1 MITKEEARLKVK
13 ELLYNYKKHEEAI
26 KDLQEAQI
34 ENNFIRPLFEAINW
48 NTKNTQLSVNNYEF
62 IIQRTDAKG
71 KRPDYILQ
79 LDNQHLLIMDAKR
92 FKHNIDDHKLLY
104 QIYSYAFSTQ
114 NQSLYKKI
122 DFAILTDFHTI
133 IVLDCT
139 VFVKNQKM
147 LKSLI
152 IKKWVLTN
160 HITEDDILLS
170 LEEYINKKEDKLFD
184 SFFSEFWDLFE
195 KENLRIAAKSRTE
208 CPIGLWSLFQP
219 YKKKI
224 PPDEAFLNDLDNSK
238 TGWRICIAK
247 DMKKNNPDVDGHIIT
262 AAVQLLI
269 DRLLFVKSLSDREIE
284 DDYLEQ
290 IATISKRTGLSDTD
304 TTWFNACKSIFEQL
318 RIFYNG
324 NVFDNRKELDIVT
337 VSNKLIVKII
347 SELKSDSSPYN
358 FATMPVEILGIIYE
372 RFLGSIV
379 TTTDKQ
385 VKITN
390 KNEKNQKGGVYY
402 TPQYIAEHILNN
414 TLGKILSNCKI
425 PDDVSKIK
433 ILDPACG
440 SGSFLL
446 VAYSMI
452 ISWYLNYYNSE
463 GITIKDRS
471 FAYKGIGGKIFLTAK
486 LKRQILLNNIYGVDI
501 DEQAVEVSC
510 FSLSLKALEDT
521 KKDELI
527 EEFTLFK
534 QTILPDLSNNI
545 KCGNSL
551 MGYDFNNIL
560 LTEVNK
566 VENMNKYKLFDWK
579 GENGFPEIMNNG
591 KFDVVV
597 GNPPY
602 YSVETWGANN
612 PQTEYFK
619 EKYSEI
625 WQDKSDILN
634 YFVYQSSKLSKQYV
648 SFIIK
653 NAFLYGDKSQKL
665 RNFIVEKYPFNAIVN
680 FEKYKVFYK
689 SDVTTAIVLWDKMG
703 IYKTAKVLN
712 IQEKNVS
719 IDYIQKKMI
728 DGYDFTIELRS
739 NQVFAL
745 VNSQI
750 EKLNNK
756 IDDKH
761 KRLGEIVELGS
772 GMQTGTNKVYHF
784 DEYPTKFSDKFIKKH
799 ITNEYI
805 QRYYINSKTGYILY
819 FEKNDE
825 FDKLPQKLQHYLEEN
840 KQVLKDRADKKRRK
854 TAKWWNYTFPMHQE
868 FYNLNK
874 IWCSFRDVRNNF
886 SYDDTKEYVGL
897 TNTAVIFDTNPD
909 VDLRYLLALL
919 NSRLLT
925 FRYRSIGKQTGG
937 GMFEYLENSI
947 SKIPIPIIDKEKQK
961 PFIILVVQMIELQKK
976 YHIENNK
983 GNKQN
988 YKDSI
993 YKVDK
998 QIDKL
1003 VYTLYGIDSK
1013 EDIDLIETNVL
1024 EAEIK

>member
-1 MITKEEARLKVK
+1 VIKEAVDTGIFDVV
-13 ELLYNYKKHEEAI
+13 ELTYNIFNRSLGENGEI
-26 KDLQEAQI
+26 DL
-34 ENNFIRPLFEAINW
+34 L
-48 NTKNTQLSVNNYEF
+48 
-62 IIQRTDAKG
+62 
-71 KRPDYILQ
+71 
-79 LDNQHLLIMDAKR
+79 
-92 FKHNIDDHKLLY
+92 
-104 QIYSYAFSTQ
+104 
-114 NQSLYKKI
+114 
-122 DFAILTDFHTI
+122 
-133 IVLDCT
+133 
-139 VFVKNQKM
+139 
-147 LKSLI
+147 
-152 IKKWVLTN
+152 
-160 HITEDDILLS
+160 
-170 LEEYINKKEDKLFD
+170 EYINKKEDKLFD

-358 FATMPVEILGIIYE
+358 FATMPVEILGTIYE

-390 KNEKNQKGGVYY
+390 KNEINQKGGVYY

-414 TLGKILSNCKI
+414 TLGKILSSCKI

-534 QTILPDLSNNI
+534 QAGQCGVRLMFPLSWRRIILQHLI
-545 KCGNSL
+545 
-551 MGYDFNNIL
+551 
-560 LTEVNK
+560 
-566 VENMNKYKLFDWK
+566 
-579 GENGFPEIMNNG
+579 
-591 KFDVVV
+591 
-597 GNPPY
+597 
-602 YSVETWGANN
+602 
-612 PQTEYFK
+612 
-619 EKYSEI
+619 
-625 WQDKSDILN
+625 N
-634 YFVYQSSKLSKQYV
+634 YFS
-648 SFIIK
+648 
-653 NAFLYGDKSQKL
+653 
-665 RNFIVEKYPFNAIVN
+665 
-680 FEKYKVFYK
+680 
-689 SDVTTAIVLWDKMG
+689 
-703 IYKTAKVLN
+703 N
-712 IQEKNVS
+712 IP
-719 IDYIQKKMI
+719 YI
-728 DGYDFTIELRS
+728 G
-739 NQVFAL
+739 
-745 VNSQI
+745 
-750 EKLNNK
+750 
-756 IDDKH
+756 
-761 KRLGEIVELGS
+761 LGVRIS
-772 GMQTGTNKVYHF
+772 GN
-784 DEYPTKFSDKFIKKH
+784 
-799 ITNEYI
+799 
-805 QRYYINSKTGYILY
+805 
-819 FEKNDE
+819 
-825 FDKLPQKLQHYLEEN
+825 
-840 KQVLKDRADKKRRK
+840 
-854 TAKWWNYTFPMHQE
+854 
-868 FYNLNK
+868 
-874 IWCSFRDVRNNF
+874 
-886 SYDDTKEYVGL
+886 
-897 TNTAVIFDTNPD
+897 
-909 VDLRYLLALL
+909 
-919 NSRLLT
+919 
-925 FRYRSIGKQTGG
+925 
-937 GMFEYLENSI
+937 
-947 SKIPIPIIDKEKQK
+947 
-961 PFIILVVQMIELQKK
+961 
-976 YHIENNK
+976 
-983 GNKQN
+983 
-988 YKDSI
+988 
-993 YKVDK
+993 
-998 QIDKL
+998 
-1003 VYTLYGIDSK
+1003 
-1013 EDIDLIETNVL
+1013 
-1024 EAEIK
+1024 